1 MVRRSL
7 LGAKTTA
14 SARQSRGGLGVGTK
28 CGGLRKNWLR
38 GSPQGKPF
46 GFDCLPSSTSSAA
59 AGASASPSSA
69 GGASASGSSPIFPT
83 AQRLSLVC
91 LARFKLAV
99 SHFLTVFRS
108 RPIDLEKTSKMKI
121 PSFILKLGA
130 VGIAMV
136 RILSFSL
143 SLSRDCEGIS
153 PRLLYLPC

>member
-7 LGAKTTA
+7 PGAKTTA

-38 GSPQGKPF
+38 GSRQGKPF

-91 LARFKLAV
+91 LARFRLAV
-99 SHFLTVFRS
+99 SHFLTVFE
-108 RPIDLEKTSKMKI
+108 PIDLEKTSKMKI